1 MPWKKRVSE
10 TGKGNRKNIIL
21 TMKNLRM
28 QRWILNR
35 RDDVMMLYGK
45 QPVIQRIRILWNRR
59 TLRRMRTMA
68 STRKGMTWMTSTRGT
83 GSASGS
89 GHG

>member
-1 MPWKKRVSE
+1 MEEKGVRDRKREPEEYNFDYEELADAEVDSE
-10 TGKGNRKNIIL
+10 H
-21 TMKNLRM
+21 
-28 QRWILNR
+28 
-35 RDDVMMLYGK
+35 DVMMLYGK

-59 TLRRMRTMA
+59 TLRRMRTMG

>member
-35 RDDVMMLYGK
+35 RDDVMML
-45 QPVIQRIRILWNRR
+45 
-59 TLRRMRTMA
+59 
-68 STRKGMTWMTSTRGT
+68 
-83 GSASGS
+83 
-89 GHG
+89 

>member
-45 QPVIQRIRILWNRR
+45 QPVI
-59 TLRRMRTMA
+59 
-68 STRKGMTWMTSTRGT
+68 RGSVYC
-83 GSASGS
+83 GIG
-89 GHG
+89 GLYGG

>member
-1 MPWKKRVSE
+1 MAEGGHAMEEKGVRDRKREPEEYNFDYEELADAEVDSE
-10 TGKGNRKNIIL
+10 
-21 TMKNLRM
+21 
-28 QRWILNR
+28 QA
-35 RDDVMMLYGK
+35 D
-45 QPVIQRIRILWNRR
+45 RR